1 MPFDSLVLKKIELAR
16 SDITSRLT
24 GLHDI
29 VRGRHPAVH
38 RIALVLYEPGSDLLR
53 TFASSS
59 DNGQNL
65 RHYEAHLRA
74 VPSLRALAAE
84 HVPRVIDNLDLSL
97 REPTVHS
104 LWLKAQS
111 YLSSYTVPVYAGDS
125 LTAFLF
131 FDSRERQAFAPDVT
145 CDLDV
150 IADILAQLYK
160 LRLAA
165 VNTLV
170 GAVDVA
176 KGLARIR
183 DVETGAHLE
192 RMAGYSRLI
201 AVALA
206 DGLDLSDEFIEYL
219 YLFAPLHDIGKVG
232 IPDRILLKP
241 GKLDDEE
248 RRCMQQHVTVGVQ
261 LARNIIGDLG
271 IDSDL
276 AATVMLNVVAHHH
289 ERGDGSGYPQGLKM
303 ADIPIE
309 ARIVA
314 VADVYDA
321 ISSERPYKPAWS
333 EAECVAELRR
343 EAALK
348 RLDPVCVEALI
359 AAEPERTRIR
369 HQLSDARVPAID
381 HVA

>member
-1 MPFDSLVLKKIELAR
+1 MRATSSPFTLVLVEKGENVAETRALVER
-16 SDITSRLT
+16 LGLSDRVEWRAVMSQEEVAEEYRRADVVLDQFADIISQLYLLRLS
-24 GLHDI
+24 
-29 VRGRHPAVH
+29 AVH
-38 RIALVLYEPGSDLLR
+38 
-53 TFASSS
+53 
-59 DNGQNL
+59 
-65 RHYEAHLRA
+65 HL
-74 VPSLRALAAE
+74 
-84 HVPRVIDNLDLSL
+84 I
-97 REPTVHS
+97 
-104 LWLKAQS
+104 
-111 YLSSYTVPVYAGDS
+111 
-125 LTAFLF
+125 
-131 FDSRERQAFAPDVT
+131 
-145 CDLDV
+145 
-150 IADILAQLYK
+150 
-160 LRLAA
+160 
-165 VNTLV
+165 
-170 GAVDVA
+170 GAVDIA
-176 KGLARIR
+176 TGLARIR

-192 RMAGYSRLI
+192 RMAAYSRLI

-248 RRCMQQHVTVGVQ
+248 RRCMQQHVAVGVQ

-271 IDSDL
+271 IDNDL

-321 ISSERPYKPAWS
+321 ISSARPYKPAWS

-348 RLDPVCVEALI
+348 RLETIRAHGAVKMGLIKDPEEAASRQHTPKL
-359 AAEPERTRIR
+359 AWVAGPKEPETSGR
-369 HQLSDARVPAID
+369 S
-381 HVA
+381 